1 MNDHIAKPIV
11 VDEMFAT
18 LARWVKP
25 AGAVTRSAAVAGVN
39 GLPQPA
45 LIDKAGG
52 LANIGGDDALYRRML
67 GLFRDTEANFLQRFR
82 AAHAAGDVSAATRAA
97 HDLKSEA
104 GTLGMH
110 SLQEAAAALERACLE
125 RGRDADIDA
134 MAGKVARQLDEILD
148 EVVNELQAVDA
159 ARTYSPKDFR

>member
-1 MNDHIAKPIV
+1 
-11 VDEMFAT
+11 
-18 LARWVKP
+18 
-25 AGAVTRSAAVAGVN
+25 VN